1 MVKNLLAA
9 VLLIILLILS
19 IIPENPLYQVN
30 PALLSTSVIA
40 IAIVVQFMGFEK
52 GIGSS
57 RQIAII
63 ASLSALA
70 AASRVALA
78 GIAGL
83 QPATFIIM
91 LSGYVFGAQTGFLI
105 GAVNALVSNFFLGQ
119 GPWTPWQMAAW
130 GLCGMIGAALGRNR
144 DSFLFM
150 PFVIIYALSDYL
162 FGWFMNIWHWIAFVY
177 PLNIVTFLATYGA
190 GLIFDTLHAAGNA
203 VFALLFGPSF
213 YTILRRYKKFI

>member
-1 MVKNLLAA
+1 MAKNLLT
-9 VLLIILLILS
+9 VLFLIILLVLS

-30 PALLSTSVIA
+30 PALLSTLIVGVA
-40 IAIVVQFMGFEK
+40 IIVQFMGFEK
-52 GIGSS
+52 GMGDS
-57 RQIAII
+57 RQVAII

-70 AASRVALA
+70 AASRVVMA

-91 LSGYVFGAQTGFLI
+91 LSGYTFGAQTGFLI

-130 GLCGMIGAALGRNR
+130 GLCGVIGAGLGRNR
-144 DSFLFM
+144 DSFALI
-150 PFVIIYALSDYL
+150 PFVIVSALSGYL
-162 FGWFMNIWHWIAFVY
+162 FGWIMNIWHWIAFVY
-177 PLNIVTFLATYGA
+177 PLSITTFLATYGA
-190 GLIFDTLHAAGNA
+190 SLIFDTLHAAGNA